1 MGKKKKIDDKLNIF
15 LKILFIGSCLIFAV
29 PSICYYLE
37 MGTILEFDRYY
48 QFLLN
53 NTNIKIQT
61 VWYLVILSIIA
72 VTYYFII
79 KKRNNIFKNF
89 KSIMI
94 FIAIVSLIFAIVIPF
109 ISSDIFYYLGVGRLD
124 GEYGRNPYYVTIKQ
138 FVEDENNSNYL
149 NQDTV
154 LKQGYLN
161 VWSDSTVVYGPIW
174 TLICRLVASMSFGN
188 IDIGLTIFKL
198 VNVLVHLCNCY
209 LLYKISNK
217 KIFSLLYGINPFIL
231 IEGIAHIHNDIFVIL
246 FTLLAFYFLL
256 KKKNLVVSIIFIAL
270 ATAIK
275 YFTILLLPF
284 IIIYYF
290 REQKTS
296 KRLVQC
302 IKYGLIFLG
311 ILLGFY
317 LIYIQD
323 LSVFNGLIIQN
334 EKLAKGIY
342 IIIRDYFNDI
352 PNIIEHTKTILLGS
366 FIIIYFFTC
375 VIILNKKEIKFSKEI
390 RTANYFIIAFLF
402 LLITN
407 FQPWY
412 IMWLFPCLIWQKAD
426 IIKVTIGMSILSQF
440 ANSIFL
446 MYEEN
451 WHYGTPFI
459 FALIVGTLV
468 IYIFNQ
474 NERKE
479 RIRQGYLRRKKIG

>member
-1 MGKKKKIDDKLNIF
+1 MEKKEKINDKLNIF
-15 LKILFIGSCLIFAV
+15 LKILFIVSCLIFAV
-29 PSICYYLE
+29 PSICYYIE

-61 VWYLVILSIIA
+61 VWYLVILTIITL
-72 VTYYFII
+72 TYYFII

-94 FIAIVSLIFAIVIPF
+94 FICIVSLIFVIVIPF
-109 ISSDIFYYLGVGRLD
+109 ASSDIFYYLGVGRLD
-124 GEYGRNPYYVTIKQ
+124 GEYEQNPYYVTIKQ
-138 FVEDENNSNYL
+138 FVEEGGKEYINEDS
-149 NQDTV
+149 V
-154 LKQGYLN
+154 LKQGYIN
-161 VWSDSTVVYGPIW
+161 VWSGTTVVYGPIW
-174 TLICRLVASMSFGN
+174 TLVCRIVATMSFGN
-188 IDIGLTIFKL
+188 IDIGLLIFKL

-217 KIFSLLYGINPFIL
+217 KIFSLLYGLNPFIL
-231 IEGIAHIHNDIFVIL
+231 LEGIAHVHNDIFIIL
-246 FTLLAFYFLL
+246 FTLLAFYFLI
-256 KKKNLVVSIIFIAL
+256 KKKNLVMSIIFIAV

-275 YFTILLLPF
+275 YFTILLLPV

-290 REQKTS
+290 RKEKPS
-296 KRLVQC
+296 KRLIQC
-302 IKYGLIFLG
+302 IKHGLVFLG
-311 ILLGFY
+311 VLLLCY

-323 LSVFNGLIIQN
+323 LKVFSGLIVQR
-334 EKLAKGIY
+334 ERLAKGIY
-342 IIIRDYFNDI
+342 IIIRDYFYDI
-352 PNIIEHTKTILLGS
+352 TNIIEYIKIIFLQS
-366 FIIIYFFTC
+366 FIIIYFFAC
-375 VIILNKKEIKFSKEI
+375 IAILNKKEIKFSKEI
-390 RTANYFIIAFLF
+390 RTVNYFIIAFLF

-426 IIKVTIGMSILSQF
+426 VIKVTIGMSILSQF

-459 FALIVGTLV
+459 FILIVGTLA

-474 NERKE
+474 NIRKE
-479 RIRQGYLRRKKIG
+479 RIKQGYLRREKIG